1 MLLQRKGEQWLTS
14 WWGMG
19 EGIAARGAGSDR
31 KRQYLLPLCRREA
44 RGAKLGGSLRWHND
58 VKMRYWIFGDW
69 WAQTCQ
75 WQRGTV
81 LQQERNA
88 CIWTAPAGLRLFSSY
103 SVHLIDRKKIRPFP
117 QLAKAQRKYLAG
129 ISKSRMALRNCSLN
143 LKHFDQDGYCF
154 IS

>member
-1 MLLQRKGEQWLTS
+1 MSANLAAGKGA
-14 WWGMG
+14 
-19 EGIAARGAGSDR
+19 AART
-31 KRQYLLPLCRREA
+31 QFMYLDCPCW
-44 RGAKLGGSLRWHND
+44 SLL
-58 VKMRYWIFGDW
+58 V
-69 WAQTCQ
+69 
-75 WQRGTV
+75 
-81 LQQERNA
+81 
-88 CIWTAPAGLRLFSSY
+88 SSY